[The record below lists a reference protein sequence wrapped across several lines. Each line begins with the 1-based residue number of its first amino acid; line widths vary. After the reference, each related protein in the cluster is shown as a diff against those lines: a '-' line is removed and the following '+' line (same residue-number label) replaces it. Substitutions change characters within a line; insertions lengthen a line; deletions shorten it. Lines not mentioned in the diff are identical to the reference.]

1 MTSAAYI
8 RTGAMEH
15 LCELQAKNKV
25 PDAIGGNI
33 VSWVKERDV
42 YCQIRP
48 LSGSKTLEA
57 MRLQSKVTH
66 EIYTRYAPDVAP
78 GVIERKRIVYDGTP
92 YMIAAAMSPAEA
104 REFVHMFAERGV
116 PT

>member
-1 MTSAAYI
+1 MTSAAHI
-8 RTGAMEH
+8 RTGGMRH

-25 PDAIGGNI
+25 PDVIGGNTS
-33 VSWVKERDV
+33 SWVKERDA

-48 LSGSKTLEA
+48 LSGSKTLDA
-57 MRLQSKVTH
+57 MRLQSEVTH

-78 GVIERKRIVYDGTP
+78 GVIEKKRIVYDGTP
-92 YMIAAAMSPAEA
+92 YMIVAAMSPGEM